1 METNRIP
8 VELQWWLNLT
18 NEERIQFRKDI
29 KGSNT
34 MLEPKEINNLYDKI
48 KKDERKNKT
57 TT

>member
-1 METNRIP
+1 MKTNRIP

-48 KKDERKNKT
+48 KKDECKNT
-57 TT
+57 TTT

>member
-18 NEERIQFRKDI
+18 NEERIQYRKDT

>member
-18 NEERIQFRKDI
+18 NEERIQYRKDI

-48 KKDERKNKT
+48 KKDERKNT
-57 TT
+57 TTT